1 MTATIHPFPTKLAT
15 LEAVDGLADEIG
27 KIVSIISPNTELA
40 IPALCAV
47 IFQIASNARDPNV
60 RHGAVRALRVVASI
74 VEESSKVSDTPDSP
88 EHIPY

>member
-1 MTATIHPFPTKLAT
+1 MTATIHPFPTKLAK

-27 KIVSIISPNTELA
+27 KIVGIISPNSELA

-47 IFQIASNARDPNV
+47 IFQIATNSQDPDI

-74 VEESSKVSDTPDSP
+74 VEESSKVTDLPDSP
-88 EHIPY
+88 ENIPY